1 MIKALSWV
9 SWFRPVILAL
19 EKQTGPQF
27 KADLGC
33 IVMLYSK

>member
-19 EKQTGPQF
+19 AGEGVGGRRIRRIKI
-27 KADLGC
+27 
-33 IVMLYSK
+33 IVAS